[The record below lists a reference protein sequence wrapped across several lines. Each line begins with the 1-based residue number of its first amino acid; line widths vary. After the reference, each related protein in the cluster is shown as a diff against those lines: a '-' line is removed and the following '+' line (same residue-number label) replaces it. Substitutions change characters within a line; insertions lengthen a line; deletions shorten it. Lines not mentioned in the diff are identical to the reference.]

1 MRDNSFKK
9 AREIHMKERERALY
23 DDILA
28 QLEEAIKLKK
38 SGHEKDAD
46 AIVGRIKAKL
56 ERMISEEESKTE
68 CCPER
73 EFDRAVLPSAEMIFA
88 VGEKLLLRVVTESEK
103 EDYLSVSYEYSNMK
117 GMFNY
122 ESFREGLWNAF
133 MEEAAFVCT
142 ILDKETMKYVG
153 YCSIKDLRKMD
164 WEISIELKPQW
175 CNQGYG
181 TEALSLFLQ
190 NVYRITGNR
199 FFRARVDID
208 NYASQ
213 ALMEKLGAYPNGISE
228 FLLSGEDLE
237 KFKRENIHMI
247 DENMIK
253 VAEKFCMD
261 PEEILGHVLE
271 YRFDMSG
278 W

>member
-1 MRDNSFKK
+1 MRDNSIKK
-9 AREIHMKERERALY
+9 AREIHMKELEQALY

-28 QLEEAIKLKK
+28 QLEEVIKLKK
-38 SGHEKDAD
+38 SGNEKDAD
-46 AIVGRIKAKL
+46 AIVDGIKAKL
-56 ERMISEEESKTE
+56 ESMINKEKSKTK
-68 CCPER
+68 CCPDR

-88 VGEKLLLRVVTESEK
+88 VGKKLLLRVITESEK

-142 ILDKETMKYVG
+142 ILDKETMEYVG
-153 YCSIKDLRKMD
+153 YCSIKDLREKE
-164 WEISIELKPQW
+164 WEISIELKPRW

-181 TEALSLFLQ
+181 TEALSLFLKS
-190 NVYRITGNR
+190 VYHITENR

-247 DENMIK
+247 DENMK
-253 VAEKFCMD
+253 RVAKKFCLD